1 MEESLKRRA
10 TLDGEKA
17 TLQIEYLKLKWLS
30 DKTTSSEQM
39 VIDIWEMIEKNS
51 IMAGTSN
58 SIITDFIVTFFIKQN
73 QFEQANQILTS
84 VLKEKYNSD
93 DYFTNELLLNQMTF
107 AELQNASALCAEK
120 GFYICA
126 EKLLKKS
133 LQYKNS
139 VTTDVYLNLGNFD
152 ESQGMS
158 SSALDYYSKAANS
171 TTDNFLKSD
180 LYYRIAN
187 ISVSK
192 NDLKNARLYLDYAI
206 SLNPGHVKA
215 NLLKKQIRN

>member
-1 MEESLKRRA
+1 
-10 TLDGEKA
+10 
-17 TLQIEYLKLKWLS
+17 
-30 DKTTSSEQM
+30 
-39 VIDIWEMIEKNS
+39 
-51 IMAGTSN
+51 
-58 SIITDFIVTFFIKQN
+58 
-73 QFEQANQILTS
+73 
-84 VLKEKYNSD
+84 
-93 DYFTNELLLNQMTF
+93 
-107 AELQNASALCAEK
+107 
-120 GFYICA
+120 
-126 EKLLKKS
+126 
-133 LQYKNS
+133 
-139 VTTDVYLNLGNFD
+139 
-152 ESQGMS
+152 MS